1 MVLSCWGFVKKV
13 KAKVPKELKISV
25 IRKKKKKKKKKL
37 KNEKQKEK
45 VVDDEM
51 RRGKSEAY
59 TEKEE
64 GYYSK

>member
-1 MVLSCWGFVKKV
+1 MTNK
-13 KAKVPKELKISV
+13 
-25 IRKKKKKKKKKL
+25 RKKAE
-37 KNEKQKEK
+37 NEKQKEK